1 MMNGGDGVTV
11 EELAQIG
18 SDLSVLAR
26 EIGADD
32 VAAVAASD
40 VVVDERVRL
49 KCLVPLCASYGRNLV
64 CPPRAPSP
72 AETRVLLQRYRL
84 GLVVQQ
90 AIPYTQA
97 DADQF
102 YGGRTHAEAHAAADG
117 QAHVADGQM
126 RAARRA
132 EMQVA
137 GQARAEVAGQAEAP
151 VARGDGGARAGD
163 GYESIAAA
171 SQNGF
176 AALMTRL
183 ESAAFK
189 RGLRFAAAFGGGDCK
204 LCETCVGQGS
214 DEPCRHPFEARPSME
229 ALGIDVIATAA
240 NAGLR
245 IEMPAID
252 APRWTG
258 LLLLD

>member
-1 MMNGGDGVTV
+1 MNGGDGVTI

-18 SDLSVLAR
+18 AELSALAR

-72 AETRVLLQRYRL
+72 AETRVLLRRYRL

-90 AIPYTQA
+90 AIPYSQA
-97 DADQF
+97 DADRF
-102 YGGRTHAEAHAAADG
+102 YGGRTHAEVHALAEAQLQRAADG
-117 QAHVADGQM
+117 QVPAPEQ
-126 RAARRA
+126 
-132 EMQVA
+132 A
-137 GQARAEVAGQAEAP
+137 GAKTAEA
-151 VARGDGGARAGD
+151 VGAHGTGGDGGEGVRD
-163 GYESIAAA
+163 HYESIAAA

-204 LCETCVGQGS
+204 LCATCVGQGS